1 MLHAILLIMKRL
13 TASTLFLCFVLAA
26 CGQQVPTGDSAPALT
41 NIPSSTTNDAA
52 QLANRLTLENSTL
65 GIARVGGGL
74 SAQAFQDDYTLIGS
88 VRSPVVNGVAVR
100 ATQVTVFGNY
110 AFVSYNREGARYIGG
125 IDVIDISD
133 PTAPR
138 LVSQMALPTTDVNAI
153 YADPANGEVFFAGA
167 TDVTALTGPGIP
179 ARPRP
184 AVVGRARMNASGQ
197 LESVGVRLLQRGF
210 AGNGIVKT
218 ATNLFVSSG
227 DDRASVTDPN
237 DATIG
242 GIGTLN
248 SSSLAETAWSPFTR
262 SQFVDFETAPSTA
275 GSALDTFA
283 LESGPNAKLHL
294 IKSLSN
300 GLTSHISFGI
310 GAVGPVEGKNTLDAS
325 GRWLFVA
332 KGDAGVAGYDL
343 NALRAGAE
351 TASPKFTFENQI
363 PALAGNPEDYLSNA
377 VAVDGENVYVAGGAA
392 GVYVTKMPV
401 SGSGRLELQGVFN
414 LLDVNSQMASANFVA
429 VDHARRLLF
438 VASGDGG
445 LKIIQRK
452 VPYEKTAFGSSL
464 ASMGQIVINGGKTFQ
479 NGAGVFPN
487 LPNVP
492 APVVADMIA
501 RVIPSDCT
509 NVYNGTLN
517 INPSLTSTVQSALDA
532 KFGTSACLKV
542 IGGFNPNGPIN
553 LVGKTLQVTGTIN
566 INNGLTMTDSIM
578 TAPGININGAFLAKN
593 SKVLSSGSLIVNGS
607 NTLSG
612 VVTLAG
618 TGSVSLNGFSSASSE
633 TWPNA
638 LIASGGSLTINS
650 SVNGKAFLWAGGSMS
665 VNGTLNL
672 IGAGM
677 ARGSMVINGTVNHTL
692 ETRSDNPDVP

>member
-1 MLHAILLIMKRL
+1 MKRL
-13 TASTLFLCFVLAA
+13 TASSLFLCFVLAA
-26 CGQQVPTGDSAPALT
+26 CGQQIPSGDSAPVLT
-41 NIPSSTTNDAA
+41 SIPSSTTNDAA

-74 SAQAFQDDYTLIGS
+74 SAKAFQDDYTLIGS

-197 LESVGVRLLQRGF
+197 LEGVGVRLLQRGF

-227 DDRASVTDPN
+227 DGRAEVTDPN
-237 DATIG
+237 DASIG

-262 SQFVDFETAPSTA
+262 SQFVDFEPAPSTA

-300 GLTSHISFGI
+300 GLSSHVSFGI
-310 GAVGPVEGKNTLDAS
+310 GSVGPVEGKNTLDAS

-343 NALRAGAE
+343 NALRSGAE
-351 TASPKFTFENQI
+351 TASPKFTFDNQM
-363 PALAGNPEDYLSNA
+363 PASASNPEDYLSNA

-392 GVYVTKMPV
+392 GVYVTKMPA
-401 SGSGRLELQGVFN
+401 SGSGNLELQGVFN
-414 LLDVNSQMASANFVA
+414 LLDSNSQMASANFVA

-464 ASMGQIVINGGKTFQ
+464 ASMGQIVVNGNKTFQ
-479 NGAGVFPN
+479 NGAGIFPL

-492 APVVADMIA
+492 APVVADMMA
-501 RVIPSDCT
+501 RAVPSDCT
-509 NVYNGTLN
+509 NVFNGTLN
-517 INPSLTSTVQSALDA
+517 INSSVQATLDS
-532 KFGTSACLKV
+532 KFGSSACLKI
-542 IGGFNPNGPIN
+542 IGGFNPNGQIN

-566 INNGLTMTDSIM
+566 INNGLTMTDSIV
-578 TAPGININGAFLAKN
+578 TGQGVNINGAFLAKN
-593 SKVLSSGSLIVNGS
+593 SKVFSSGSLIVNGS

-612 VVTLAG
+612 VTTLAG
-618 TGSVSLNGFSSASSE
+618 VGSVSVNGFSSASSD

-677 ARGSMVINGTVNHTL
+677 ARGSMVINGSVNHTL
-692 ETRSDNPDVP
+692 ETRSDNPDAP